1 VTVTAAIAVQWC
13 DGGPVLPVATMQA
26 PPPGVT
32 VIGLR
37 GQTERESARLAIR
50 AVLADVLAV
59 QCGVAPD
66 RVLLHSP
73 SGDAPWATVQ
83 LDAGPRR
90 VALAISHDGDLSVA
104 AFSFADAVGID
115 VSQVVPMP
123 DWEAVAR
130 DYLGP
135 AAVQTLAALPSD
147 ARDAAFARAW
157 SEHEARL
164 KSLGLQLE
172 EWRAERA
179 PLLAACACLPLALPA
194 GYAGCL
200 ALAATG

>member
-1 VTVTAAIAVQWC
+1 MMAALAVQWW
-13 DGGPVLPVATMQA
+13 DGAVASRVAASGAM

-37 GQTERESARLAIR
+37 GQAERETARPAIR
-50 AVLADVLAV
+50 AALTDALAA
-59 QCGVAPD
+59 QYGVTPD

-73 SGDAPWATVQ
+73 SGDAPWATVE
-83 LDAGPRR
+83 LDTGPRR
-90 VALAISHDGDLSVA
+90 VALAISHDGELSVA

-115 VSQVVPMP
+115 VSQVVPVP

-135 AAVQTLAALPSD
+135 AAVQTLAALPFD
-147 ARDAAFARAW
+147 TRDAAFARAW

-179 PLLAACACLPLALPA
+179 SLLAACTCLPLALPA
-194 GYAGCL
+194 GYAGYL
-200 ALAATG
+200 ALAAAG

>member
-1 VTVTAAIAVQWC
+1 VTVTAALAVQWC

-50 AVLADVLAV
+50 AALTGALAA

-66 RVLLHSP
+66 RVLLHAP
-73 SGDAPWATVQ
+73 SGSAPSASVE
-83 LDAGPRR
+83 LDGGPRP

-104 AFSFADAVGID
+104 AFCFAGAVGID
-115 VSQVVPMP
+115 VSLVVPVP

-135 AAVQTLAALPSD
+135 AAVGTLAALPAD
-147 ARDAAFARAW
+147 ARDAAFAQAW

-172 EWRAERA
+172 EWRAELA
-179 PLLAACACLPLALPA
+179 PLLAACTCLPLALPA
-194 GYAGCL
+194 GYAGYL
-200 ALAATG
+200 ALAAVG

>member
-13 DGGPVLPVATMQA
+13 DGGPVLPAATTQA

-32 VIGLR
+32 VIGLH

-50 AVLADVLAV
+50 AALTGALAA

-66 RVLLHSP
+66 RVLLHPP
-73 SGDAPWATVQ
+73 SGSAPSASVE
-83 LDAGPRR
+83 LDGGPRP

-104 AFSFADAVGID
+104 AFCFAGAVGID
-115 VSQVVPMP
+115 VSLVVPVP

-135 AAVQTLAALPSD
+135 AAVGTLAALPAD
-147 ARDAAFARAW
+147 ARDAAFAQAW

-172 EWRAERA
+172 EWRAELA
-179 PLLAACACLPLALPA
+179 PLLAACTCLPLALPA
-194 GYAGCL
+194 GYAGYL
-200 ALAATG
+200 ALAAVG